1 MLFEAVGTLAFM
13 AYDQQGGGVDALQ
26 RIPVYTL
33 LSEDVAS
40 D

>member
-1 MLFEAVGTLAFM
+1 M
-13 AYDQQGGGVDALQ
+13 AYDQQGGGVDTLQ

-40 D
+40 